1 MKKYF
6 KKKNEIWN
14 KIGSL
19 FLIEIKN
26 VIHEY
31 LHKNVNTQQKI
42 KR

>member
-6 KKKNEIWN
+6 KKIMKYGIR
-14 KIGSL
+14 L
-19 FLIEIKN
+19 VVFVLIEIKSF
-26 VIHEY
+26 IHEY